1 LTQQLPGGLYL
12 VRGNHDRREKE
23 WYDDCRINLLESF
36 LVKNGKFK
44 FLFTHKPARYVPAD
58 TINIH
63 GHLHNKCPLF
73 WQNRTGSKHI
83 NVSVEAVRYRP
94 VKLGE
99 ILEMSGFLN

>member
-1 LTQQLPGGLYL
+1 MPGDLYL
-12 VRGNHDRREKE
+12 VKGNHDKRDKN
-23 WYDDCRINLLESF
+23 WYDDCRITLLDSF

-44 FLFTHKPARYVPAD
+44 FLFTHRPARYVPED

-99 ILEMSGFLN
+99 IIEMSGFLN